1 MFSAKLLAREEY
13 RWISDSI
20 LDVPAVLDP
29 PHFLRLKKILQT
41 SCSAH
46 HLHEAYSESCRTSKT
61 ELSAKIVNDWES
73 P

>member
-13 RWISDSI
+13 RWIADSI
-20 LDVPAVLDP
+20 LDVPTVLDP
-29 PHFLRLKKILQT
+29 PHLREFLQT

-46 HLHEAYSESCRTSKT
+46 LLHETYSESCRTSKS

-73 P
+73 H